1 MLVYIINSKNYE
13 LWCRRIQFAISIF
26 TIEIWVPHFCT
37 SPHDTPCYFDARHRN
52 FRSTRVQNGA
62 TQILMVKILMADWM
76 RLHNSKNYALSCRR
90 IRFAIN
96 TFTIEIWVAPFCTRQ
111 FRTKKVV
118 AHRNKTVYRVAG
130 AKVRNPGLDGK
141 NTYGKLNVPKP

>member
-1 MLVYIINSKNYE
+1 MCSGPRCPKSGPVSISV
-13 LWCRRIQFAISIF
+13 CPFHFA
-26 TIEIWVPHFCT
+26 
-37 SPHDTPCYFDARHRN
+37 HRN
-52 FRSTRVQNGA
+52 NTGYHVEGVQNGA
-62 TQILMVKILMADWM
+62 TQISLVKVFMANRM
-76 RLHNSKNYALSCRR
+76 RLHNGKKYALSCRR

-141 NTYGKLNVPKP
+141 NTYGKLNMPTP